1 VSLGGALDAGAPN
14 AAPAPRIAVLDYGMG
29 NIRSAEKALL
39 RLGARAEITSDLERA
54 RRADG
59 LVLPG
64 DGAFPKAVA
73 GIRALGLDR
82 VLADRVDEGVPVLG
96 ICIGMQVLFDGS
108 EELGGAEGLGVLA
121 GRVRALK
128 APGLKLP
135 HIGWA
140 PVEWRRPSP
149 LCAGL
154 GPSTTLFHVHSF
166 APHPADPGDVVGV
179 AEHGHP
185 FCSAVERGAVWGVQF
200 HPEKSSVDGL
210 ALLANFVA
218 RCAAETGAESPGAD
232 AVVGPEGDATRRQP
246 SAA

>member
-1 VSLGGALDAGAPN
+1 VSPGGALDAGAPN

-39 RLGARAEITSDLERA
+39 RLGARAQITSDIERA
-54 RRADG
+54 RGADG

-82 VLADRVDEGVPVLG
+82 VVADCAARGVPTLG
-96 ICIGMQVLFDGS
+96 ICIGMQVLFEGS

-121 GRVRALK
+121 GGVRALE

-140 PVEWRRPSP
+140 PVEWRRASP

-166 APHPADPGDVVGV
+166 APDPADPEDVVGV
-179 AEHGHP
+179 AEHGRP

-218 RCAAETGAESPGAD
+218 RCAAGTGAESPRAD
-232 AVVGPEGDATRRQP
+232 AVAGPEGDATRRQP

>member
-1 VSLGGALDAGAPN
+1 VSPSGALDAGAPN

-39 RLGARAEITSDLERA
+39 RLGARAQITSDIERA
-54 RRADG
+54 RGADG

-82 VLADRVDEGVPVLG
+82 VVADCAARGVPTLG
-96 ICIGMQVLFDGS
+96 ICIGMQVLFEGS

-121 GRVRALK
+121 GRVRALE

-140 PVEWRRPSP
+140 PVEWRRASP

-166 APHPADPGDVVGV
+166 APDPADPEDVVGV
-179 AEHGHP
+179 AEHGRP

-218 RCAAETGAESPGAD
+218 RCAAGTGAESPRAD
-232 AVVGPEGDATRRQP
+232 AVAGPEGDATRRQP

>member
-1 VSLGGALDAGAPN
+1 MSAGDAHAPAAREGAPV
-14 AAPAPRIAVLDYGMG
+14 PRIAVLDYGMG

-82 VLADRVDEGVPVLG
+82 VLADRAAEGVPVLG

-121 GRVRALK
+121 GQVRALE

-140 PVEWRRPSP
+140 PVQWRRPSA

-166 APHPADPGDVVGV
+166 APDPADPDDVVGV
-179 AEHGHP
+179 AEHGRP
-185 FCSAVERGAVWGVQF
+185 FCSAVEHGSVWGVQF
-200 HPEKSSVDGL
+200 HPEKSSADGL
-210 ALLANFVA
+210 ALLGNFVA
-218 RCAAETGAESPGAD
+218 RCVAA
-232 AVVGPEGDATRRQP
+232 RRQP

>member
-1 VSLGGALDAGAPN
+1 MSPGGALDAGAPN

-39 RLGARAEITSDLERA
+39 RLGARAQITSDIERA
-54 RRADG
+54 RGADG

-82 VLADRVDEGVPVLG
+82 VVADCAARGVPTLG
-96 ICIGMQVLFDGS
+96 ICIGMQVLFEGS

-121 GRVRALK
+121 GGVRALE
-128 APGLKLP
+128 APGRKLP

-140 PVEWRRPSP
+140 PVEWRRASP

-166 APHPADPGDVVGV
+166 APDPADPEDVVGV
-179 AEHGHP
+179 AEHGRP

-218 RCAAETGAESPGAD
+218 RCAAGTGAESPRAD
-232 AVVGPEGDATRRQP
+232 AVAGPEGDATRRQP